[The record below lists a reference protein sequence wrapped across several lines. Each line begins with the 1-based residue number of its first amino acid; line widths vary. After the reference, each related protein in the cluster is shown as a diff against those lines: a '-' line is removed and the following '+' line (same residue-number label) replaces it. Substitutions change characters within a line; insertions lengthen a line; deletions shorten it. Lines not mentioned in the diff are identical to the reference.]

1 MPEIEKQSPPP
12 PPQCENDRG
21 TWNSQ
26 SCLVS
31 ECASNVHG
39 ENGRIAL
46 AATSSAASL
55 MKKKPT
61 CARAEEGGK
70 EERRVDKEDLKRK
83 REGEEKKKKPALGV
97 LRRKI
102 KPTNGELLARARV
115 PEASLTHYVIAPRWN
130 VSSSSSATSPAATSS
145 SVDNE
150 MRRKRARDDASG
162 NVPVRQFSSSSSS
175 SSNRSNIEKR
185 VKSIARA
192 AAIARR
198 RPRNPNGHLSITGKH
213 IMLIVSFSSIPVR
226 QIGASVV
233 RAKSFCS
240 ISSQLVYSVCPKA
253 QVDVSAC
260 ARVMIALL
268 LVCCRAVV
276 VCAVSSSI
284 IVTGALLDLALH
296 LNAAILK
303 CFFTNASVQ
312 NVMHLPF
319 HYVVFLIG
327 LHIQRNDD
335 DDDDDGDDDADVIT
349 GEKRPAIAD
358 GNRSVGSSSSK
369 RAKHAASVVNVASVP
384 TANLDADDPWE
395 EDHKEEEQKTNRD
408 DGRHRCD
415 I

>member
-1 MPEIEKQSPPP
+1 MSSDRTARYNAESERRKLETRTSECAVVEGERERREGLERSGRRKDCALCNDRGVDEVGIGRRGPMPEIEKQSPPP

-213 IMLIVSFSSIPVR
+213 M
-226 QIGASVV
+226 
-233 RAKSFCS
+233 
-240 ISSQLVYSVCPKA
+240 
-253 QVDVSAC
+253 
-260 ARVMIALL
+260 
-268 LVCCRAVV
+268 
-276 VCAVSSSI
+276 
-284 IVTGALLDLALH
+284 
-296 LNAAILK
+296 
-303 CFFTNASVQ
+303 
-312 NVMHLPF
+312 
-319 HYVVFLIG
+319 
-327 LHIQRNDD
+327 
-335 DDDDDGDDDADVIT
+335 
-349 GEKRPAIAD
+349 
-358 GNRSVGSSSSK
+358 
-369 RAKHAASVVNVASVP
+369 
-384 TANLDADDPWE
+384 
-395 EDHKEEEQKTNRD
+395 
-408 DGRHRCD
+408 
-415 I
+415 

>member
-1 MPEIEKQSPPP
+1 MMSSDRTSRHNAESGRRKLVEKSSECSTVEQENGASLERSGGRKDCALCNDRGVNEVGIGRKGPMPEIEKRPPPP

-21 TWNSQ
+21 TGNSQ

-39 ENGRIAL
+39 GNGRIAL
-46 AATSSAASL
+46 VAISSAASL

-130 VSSSSSATSPAATSS
+130 VSSSSATEAATSS

-150 MRRKRARDDASG
+150 MPRKRARDDASG
-162 NVPVRQFSSSSSS
+162 NVPVRQCSSSSS

-213 IMLIVSFSSIPVR
+213 M
-226 QIGASVV
+226 
-233 RAKSFCS
+233 
-240 ISSQLVYSVCPKA
+240 
-253 QVDVSAC
+253 
-260 ARVMIALL
+260 
-268 LVCCRAVV
+268 
-276 VCAVSSSI
+276 
-284 IVTGALLDLALH
+284 
-296 LNAAILK
+296 
-303 CFFTNASVQ
+303 
-312 NVMHLPF
+312 
-319 HYVVFLIG
+319 
-327 LHIQRNDD
+327 
-335 DDDDDGDDDADVIT
+335 
-349 GEKRPAIAD
+349 
-358 GNRSVGSSSSK
+358 
-369 RAKHAASVVNVASVP
+369 
-384 TANLDADDPWE
+384 
-395 EDHKEEEQKTNRD
+395 
-408 DGRHRCD
+408 
-415 I
+415 

>member
-1 MPEIEKQSPPP
+1 MMSSDRTSRHNAESGRRKLVEKSSECSTVEQENGASLERSGGRKDRALCNDRGVDEVGIGRRGPMPEIEKRPPPP

-21 TWNSQ
+21 TGNSQ

-39 ENGRIAL
+39 GNGRIAL
-46 AATSSAASL
+46 VAISSAASL

-130 VSSSSSATSPAATSS
+130 VSSSSATEAATSS

-150 MRRKRARDDASG
+150 MPRKRARDDASG
-162 NVPVRQFSSSSSS
+162 NVPVRQCSSSSSSSSS

-213 IMLIVSFSSIPVR
+213 M
-226 QIGASVV
+226 
-233 RAKSFCS
+233 
-240 ISSQLVYSVCPKA
+240 
-253 QVDVSAC
+253 
-260 ARVMIALL
+260 
-268 LVCCRAVV
+268 
-276 VCAVSSSI
+276 
-284 IVTGALLDLALH
+284 
-296 LNAAILK
+296 
-303 CFFTNASVQ
+303 
-312 NVMHLPF
+312 
-319 HYVVFLIG
+319 
-327 LHIQRNDD
+327 
-335 DDDDDGDDDADVIT
+335 
-349 GEKRPAIAD
+349 
-358 GNRSVGSSSSK
+358 
-369 RAKHAASVVNVASVP
+369 
-384 TANLDADDPWE
+384 
-395 EDHKEEEQKTNRD
+395 
-408 DGRHRCD
+408 
-415 I
+415 